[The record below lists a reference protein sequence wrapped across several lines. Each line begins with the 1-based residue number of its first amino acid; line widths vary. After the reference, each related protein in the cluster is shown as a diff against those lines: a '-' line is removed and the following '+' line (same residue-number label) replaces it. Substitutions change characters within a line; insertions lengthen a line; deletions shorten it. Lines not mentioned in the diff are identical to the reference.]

1 MQIGIGGWTGS
12 RPGVQVARER
22 GATVDH
28 ASTDIDRCGL
38 ERIAEMALE
47 IAWKNAK
54 AVLLSFDIDSVDPAF
69 APGTGTPEAGRL
81 AAARGVAACCAIVA
95 REGLAGMEVVEV
107 SPPYDVADITSLLG
121 VRVIIEVL
129 GTLVLNGK
137 LGKRLDPRQRQRQV
151 NPFRDRPVISACSGT
166 CRDPADQALPRY
178 RERDSALVPDVFITA
193 ILAICLLGG
202 SLVVAIYMAARS
214 DQERHADAIVVMGAA
229 QFDGRPSAVL
239 KARLDTTYQVWKDGV
254 APVIIVTGG
263 KMPGDR
269 FTESEASRDY
279 LVDRGVPEEA
289 ILLENEGRTSQSSL
303 QRVATI
309 ARDHHIHSV
318 VIVSDGFHLFR
329 SKLIADRNGLD
340 AFGVPAEDSPIP
352 PGRRPSSG
360 TSSGRRAVYWLT

>member
-1 MQIGIGGWTGS
+1 MIDPSYPHVQEHVETLPIKRSRGTGS
-12 RPGVQVARER
+12 
-22 GATVDH
+22 
-28 ASTDIDRCGL
+28 
-38 ERIAEMALE
+38 E
-47 IAWKNAK
+47 IRRWF
-54 AVLLSFDIDSVDPAF
+54 LTI
-69 APGTGTPEAGRL
+69 
-81 AAARGVAACCAIVA
+81 
-95 REGLAGMEVVEV
+95 
-107 SPPYDVADITSLLG
+107 
-121 VRVIIEVL
+121 
-129 GTLVLNGK
+129 
-137 LGKRLDPRQRQRQV
+137 
-151 NPFRDRPVISACSGT
+151 
-166 CRDPADQALPRY
+166 
-178 RERDSALVPDVFITA
+178 FITA

-303 QRVATI
+303 QRVGTI

-340 AFGVPAEDSPIP
+340 AFGVPAEDSPI
-352 PGRRPSSG
+352 RPWTTTEFG
-360 TSSGRRAVYWLT
+360 YVVREAGGVLAYLML